1 MKNRLFW
8 KLGTLHLLLLL
19 LVLASVDLYVARAL
33 KKEFL
38 NAAYA
43 QLESL
48 ARVALAN
55 PPQSADSAE
64 LREWAA
70 DFGRSNDRV
79 TLIAEDGKVE
89 LLRKTETINSIDE
102 LEIIPERL
110 KLN

>member
-38 NAAYA
+38 GAAYS

-48 ARVALAN
+48 ARVA
-55 PPQSADSAE
+55 
-64 LREWAA
+64 
-70 DFGRSNDRV
+70 
-79 TLIAEDGKVE
+79 
-89 LLRKTETINSIDE
+89 
-102 LEIIPERL
+102 
-110 KLN
+110 